1 MCDEIKIT
9 KVADDKIEVRTPYN
23 PQFVSKIKT
32 AGARWNA
39 IDKAWTMHAANID
52 VAREILR
59 AVYGRD
65 DMPAVDEKL
74 VRVRVTAL
82 QNISADRGPI
92 VLLGRIIASARG
104 RDSGARVGEGVA
116 FTDGKPQS
124 GGSVKNWTT
133 EIPEGSVFVGADVPT
148 TLLGELDET
157 GWRGQKLYQYEI
169 IDDDRDEQLRKLQAR
184 REELAAALAEIDAQ
198 IAALKGGN

>member
-65 DMPAVDEKL
+65 DMPAADEKL

-116 FTDGKPQS
+116 FIDGKPQS

-133 EIPEGSVFVGADVPT
+133 EIPEGSVFVVADVPT

-184 REELAAALAEIDAQ
+184 REELAAALADIDAQ
-198 IAALKGGN
+198 INVLKGGN

>member
-9 KVADDKIEVRTPYN
+9 KVADNKIEVRTPYN

-65 DMPAVDEKL
+65 DMPAADEKL

-116 FTDGKPQS
+116 FIDGKPQS

-133 EIPEGSVFVGADVPT
+133 EISEGSIFVVADVPT

-157 GWRGQKLYQYEI
+157 GWRGQKLYRYEI

-184 REELAAALAEIDAQ
+184 REELAAALADIDAQ
-198 IAALKGGN
+198 INALKGGN

>member
-133 EIPEGSVFVGADVPT
+133 EIPEGSVFVVADVPT

>member
-65 DMPAVDEKL
+65 DMPAADEKL

-116 FTDGKPQS
+116 FIDGKPQG

-133 EIPEGSVFVGADVPT
+133 EISEGSIFVVADVPT

-157 GWRGQKLYQYEI
+157 GWRGQKLYRYEI

-184 REELAAALAEIDAQ
+184 REELAAALADIDAQ
-198 IAALKGGN
+198 INALKGGN

>member
-65 DMPAVDEKL
+65 DMPAADEKL

-116 FTDGKPQS
+116 FIDGKPQS

-133 EIPEGSVFVGADVPT
+133 EISEGSIFVVADVPT

-184 REELAAALAEIDAQ
+184 REELAAALADIEAQ
-198 IAALKGGN
+198 INALKGGN

>member
-65 DMPAVDEKL
+65 DMPAADEKL

-116 FTDGKPQS
+116 FIDGKPQS

-133 EIPEGSVFVGADVPT
+133 EISEGSIFVVADVPT

-157 GWRGQKLYQYEI
+157 GWRGQKLYRYEI

-184 REELAAALAEIDAQ
+184 REELAAALADIDAQ
-198 IAALKGGN
+198 INALKGGN

>member
-116 FTDGKPQS
+116 FVEKKPQS

-133 EIPEGSVFVGADVPT
+133 EIEEGSVFVVADVPT
-148 TLLGELDET
+148 TLLGELDEV
-157 GWRGQKLYQYEI
+157 GRWGHKLYQYEV

-184 REELAAALAEIDAQ
+184 REELAAALADIDAQ

>member
-1 MCDEIKIT
+1 MCDQIKIE
-9 KVADDKIEVRTPYN
+9 KVAEDRIAIYTPYN
-23 PQFVSKIKT
+23 PQFVSKIKA

-39 IDKAWTMHAANID
+39 ADKAWTMHAANID

-65 DMPAVDEKL
+65 DMPAADEKL

-116 FTDGKPQS
+116 FIEGKPQS

-133 EIPEGSVFVGADVPT
+133 NISEGSVFVVADVPT

-157 GWRGQKLYQYEI
+157 GWRDQKLYQYEI
-169 IDDDRDEQLRKLQAR
+169 IADDRDEQLRKLQAR
-184 REELAAALAEIDAQ
+184 REELAAALADIEAQ

>member
-59 AVYGRD
+59 ACIA
-65 DMPAVDEKL
+65 PLQWHCAV
-74 VRVRVTAL
+74 
-82 QNISADRGPI
+82 
-92 VLLGRIIASARG
+92 
-104 RDSGARVGEGVA
+104 
-116 FTDGKPQS
+116 
-124 GGSVKNWTT
+124 
-133 EIPEGSVFVGADVPT
+133 
-148 TLLGELDET
+148 
-157 GWRGQKLYQYEI
+157 
-169 IDDDRDEQLRKLQAR
+169 AR
-184 REELAAALAEIDAQ
+184 RSASRWLKSSFALMICGDPQ
-198 IAALKGGN
+198 KTQQPVSALIIFEYLL

>member
-52 VAREILR
+52 VAREI
-59 AVYGRD
+59 RD
-65 DMPAVDEKL
+65 DMPAADEKL

-116 FTDGKPQS
+116 FIDGKPQS

-133 EIPEGSVFVGADVPT
+133 EISEGSIFVVADVPT

-157 GWRGQKLYQYEI
+157 GWRGQKLYRYEI

-184 REELAAALAEIDAQ
+184 REELAAALADIDAQ
-198 IAALKGGN
+198 INALKGGN

>member
-1 MCDEIKIT
+1 M
-9 KVADDKIEVRTPYN
+9 
-23 PQFVSKIKT
+23 
-32 AGARWNA
+32 
-39 IDKAWTMHAANID
+39 
-52 VAREILR
+52 
-59 AVYGRD
+59 
-65 DMPAVDEKL
+65 
-74 VRVRVTAL
+74 RVRVTAL

-116 FTDGKPQS
+116 FIDGKPQS

-133 EIPEGSVFVGADVPT
+133 EISEGSIFVVADVPT

-157 GWRGQKLYQYEI
+157 GWRGQKLYRYEI

-184 REELAAALAEIDAQ
+184 REELAAALADIDAQ
-198 IAALKGGN
+198 INALKGGN